1 MTLPEDAP
9 AESRSP
15 LLAAAEAL
23 LNRLLALDPD
33 SPPRLAPLQGRRLRV
48 ELSEPELR
56 FDLWFDADG
65 VRVQPPGDSLRA
77 DARFAAAVP
86 ALAGLALSGG
96 TAPARV
102 TLEGDVTMV
111 QQVRNLFQGLDPD
124 WEDLLSRFLGDVAAH
139 RLGEAARGLDRYG
152 RETADTLL
160 RNLGEYLTE
169 ERREL
174 PAAAEVAAF
183 VDDVDRL
190 REDMDRL
197 AARLARLERDAG

>member
-1 MTLPEDAP
+1 MTAAEDDS
-9 AESRSP
+9 AEGRSP
-15 LLAAAEAL
+15 LLAAVEVL

-33 SPPRLAPLQGRRLRV
+33 SPPRLAPLQGRCLRV

-56 FDLWFDADG
+56 FDLRFEAEG
-65 VRVQPPGDSLRA
+65 VRLHAPGEGVRA

-96 TAPARV
+96 TARARV
-102 TLEGDVTMV
+102 VLEGDVTMV

-139 RLGEAARGLDRYG
+139 RLGEAARSLDRYG

-190 REDMDRL
+190 REDVDRL
-197 AARLARLERDAG
+197 AARLARLARGAR